1 MCINIG
7 DVDQFIGH
15 CLIPLD
21 PVLKL
26 SLERQEIYS
35 SLLAVSSF
43 LRQHKAN
50 IYSAGERETHTQRV
64 RERERERV
72 RKRGSKK
79 EEKIGKDFKR
89 ITQVLKSNSIINVLI
104 LPLF

>member
-1 MCINIG
+1 M
-7 DVDQFIGH
+7 
-15 CLIPLD
+15 
-21 PVLKL
+21 
-26 SLERQEIYS
+26 
-35 SLLAVSSF
+35 SSF

-50 IYSAGERETHTQRV
+50 IYSAGERERETHTHT
-64 RERERERV
+64 EREREGEGERM

>member
-50 IYSAGERETHTQRV
+50 IYSAGERETLTQS
-64 RERERERV
+64 ERERGRESE
-72 RKRGSKK
+72 KGWEKK
-79 EEKIGKDFKR
+79 
-89 ITQVLKSNSIINVLI
+89 
-104 LPLF
+104 